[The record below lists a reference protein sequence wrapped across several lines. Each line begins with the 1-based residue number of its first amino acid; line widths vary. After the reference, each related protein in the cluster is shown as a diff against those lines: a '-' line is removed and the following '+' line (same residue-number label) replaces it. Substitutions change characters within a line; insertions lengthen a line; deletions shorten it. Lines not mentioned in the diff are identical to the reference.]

1 MPKQVIQI
9 KKYSGGLNSYSD
21 PRDLKEDE
29 FQVLD
34 NAAVDEQ
41 GIIRVSGGLEVKYNI
56 NLPNSDSLLPSPGTG
71 LFSFMSD
78 YYQSS
83 SVVNTY
89 LEEEGGDSSNAW
101 AIYNDDGNGTWA
113 FSQASTNTSSNSS
126 SYFSF
131 DNANFAINYLTYLA
145 KTSYS
150 HGYLRKS
157 NLILESG

>member
-1 MPKQVIQI
+1 MAKKQVLQI
-9 KKYSGGLNSYSD
+9 KDFSGGVNSYSD
-21 PRDLKEDE
+21 PRDLRENE
-29 FQVLD
+29 FQALD

-131 DNANFAINYLTYLA
+131 DNANFAINYLTYSF
-145 KTSYS
+145 T
-150 HGYLRKS
+150 YL
-157 NLILESG
+157 II